1 MVVLEFKDITT
12 FNVGAEVQGEEVRV
26 RLVED
31 KLVCLL

>member
-1 MVVLEFKDITT
+1 MVVLECKDITT
-12 FNVGAEVQGEEVRV
+12 FNVGVEVQGEEARV